1 MRTGQ
6 GEFANRRRSVFLS
19 HTIAAQTD
27 FPCRAAKEGSSSVL
41 LILLLILDDLRLF
54 QALIIA
60 EDNFKSSC
68 PIANKRHTNAH
79 QPSPPS
85 QQRRLQSPL
94 SAIAKV
100 TPFPDSD
107 GGLENRPTF
116 HRVFLAKNKVVL
128 ENLRAI

>member
-27 FPCRAAKEGSSSVL
+27 FPCRGAKEGSSSVL

-54 QALIIA
+54 QALINA

-94 SAIAKV
+94 SAIAK
-100 TPFPDSD
+100 TPTVYAGP
-107 GGLENRPTF
+107 
-116 HRVFLAKNKVVL
+116 
-128 ENLRAI
+128 RALLLLSPKSAD